1 MPTTSKLKAYLNRPN
16 NINRRRA
23 LEEMLP
29 FIQEAYQ
36 NVSLN
41 NTVIGAEQT
50 WPEIQRVFSEQYS
63 ELISQLSMLEYFR
76 LFTLFDYLSDTGA
89 DATQHMPHGDFCQAV
104 AQIIG
109 LATPHLAKKSIP
121 GFVTTTNHHIEQFIR
136 WGTKQCRQEIV
147 HATHDLAQQLTAC
160 RDNFIHSYT
169 QKKDANEDENMIG
182 YVLTYRD
189 KIEMTPYLPT
199 KRNLN

>member
-1 MPTTSKLKAYLNRPN
+1 MPVTSKLKAYLNRPN
-16 NINRRRA
+16 SINRRRA

-41 NTVIGAEQT
+41 NSQGKTVIGAEQT

-89 DATQHMPHGDFCQAV
+89 DTTQHMPHGDFCQAV

-109 LATPHLAKKSIP
+109 LATPHLAKKAIP
-121 GFVTTTNHHIEQFIR
+121 DFVTTTNHHSRAIYSL
-136 WGTKQCRQEIV
+136 G
-147 HATHDLAQQLTAC
+147 
-160 RDNFIHSYT
+160 N
-169 QKKDANEDENMIG
+169 
-182 YVLTYRD
+182 
-189 KIEMTPYLPT
+189 
-199 KRNLN
+199 

>member
-29 FIQEAYQ
+29 FIQETYQ
-36 NVSLN
+36 NVRLN
-41 NTVIGAEQT
+41 NSQNKTIIGADQT
-50 WPEIQRVFSEQYS
+50 WPEMQYIFSEQYS

-76 LFTLFDYLSDTGA
+76 LFSLFDYLRDTGA
-89 DATQHMPHGDFCQAV
+89 NTTQHMPHGNFCQAI

-109 LATPHLAKKSIP
+109 LATPHLAKKAIP
-121 GFVTTTNHHIEQFIR
+121 DFVTTTNHHIEQFIR

-147 HATHDLAQQLTAC
+147 HATNDLAQQL
-160 RDNFIHSYT
+160 
-169 QKKDANEDENMIG
+169 K
-182 YVLTYRD
+182 
-189 KIEMTPYLPT
+189 
-199 KRNLN
+199 